1 MQNAVTLAYGLVML
15 YKIRN
20 RSPYNN
26 IQAPSGFNW
35 GSIYDISPFG
45 GGSATYNEWVLYK
58 GDEQVCQLAFGRPQ
72 KQYPIIPQIKIVTT
86 EIPTP

>member
-15 YKIRN
+15 YNIRN

-26 IQAPSGFNW
+26 IQAPPDFNW

-45 GGSATYNEWVLYK
+45 GGSATYNQWVLYNGK
-58 GDEQVCQLAFGRPQ
+58 DAICQLAFGRRH
-72 KQYPIIPQIKIVTT
+72 QYPIIEQVRIVTT